1 MSSKF
6 ESIREEPPMS
16 LFDVIKDKAT
26 ELLSGASDKV
36 TELTDVELPG
46 GEIVDKATDAVDPR
60 ERG

>member
-1 MSSKF
+1 
-6 ESIREEPPMS
+6 MS